1 MKKVL
6 ITGAS
11 SGIGEAMAI
20 EYANRGYALGLVAR
34 RLDRLDALKDKLAGK
49 GVQIVTRS
57 LDVAN
62 DQDILPTFESIADEL
77 GGLDIVI
84 ANAGVTAINR
94 TGRDDFENERRVIQ
108 INLISAM
115 ATVDAAVRI
124 YRERGIK
131 GQVVGISSVSA
142 FRGIPGSAAYSGSK
156 AGFSNYL
163 GAVRME
169 LRNKGISVSVVHP
182 GFVATELSDNMEK
195 FPFVITAEKAAEAIV
210 SGIDKKTANIIVP
223 KMPWSILSRAI
234 NFMPDA
240 LVAKV
245 F

>member
-1 MKKVL
+1 
-6 ITGAS
+6 
-11 SGIGEAMAI
+11 MAV
-20 EYANRGYALGLVAR
+20 EYASRGYALGLVAR
-34 RLDRLDALKDKLAGK
+34 RLDRLNALKDTLAAK
-49 GVQIVTRS
+49 GVQVVTRS

-124 YRERGIK
+124 FRERNIQ
-131 GQVVGISSVSA
+131 GQVGGISSVSA

-169 LRNKGISVSVVHP
+169 LRKKGISVSVVHP

-195 FPFVITAEKAAEAIV
+195 YPFVITAEKAAEAIV

-234 NFMPDA
+234 NFMPDS

>member
-1 MKKVL
+1 MKKVI

-11 SGIGEAMAI
+11 SGIGEAMAV
-20 EYANRGYALGLVAR
+20 EYASRGYALGLVAR
-34 RLDRLDALKDKLAGK
+34 RLDRLNALKDTLAAK
-49 GVQIVTRS
+49 GVQVVTRS

-124 YRERGIK
+124 FRERNIQ

-169 LRNKGISVSVVHP
+169 LRKKGISVSVVHP

-195 FPFVITAEKAAEAIV
+195 YPFVITAEKAAEAIV

-234 NFMPDA
+234 NFMPDS

>member
-1 MKKVL
+1 MKKVI

-11 SGIGEAMAI
+11 SGIGEALAI
-20 EYANRGYALGLVAR
+20 EYAKKGYALGLIAR
-34 RLDRLDALKDKLAGK
+34 RLDRLENLKKKLSDLSVPIA
-49 GVQIVTRS
+49 TRS

-62 DQDILPTFESIADEL
+62 DHEILPTLESIEQEL
-77 GGLDIVI
+77 GGVDLVI
-84 ANAGVTAINR
+84 ANAGITEINR
-94 TGRDDFENERRVIQ
+94 TGLDDFEKERRVIQ

-124 YRERGIK
+124 YRRNKSK

-169 LRNKGISVSVVHP
+169 LRKKGISVSVVHP
-182 GFVATELSDNMEK
+182 GFVATELSANMEK
-195 FPFVITAEKAAEAIV
+195 YPFVITSDQAAKAIV
-210 SGIDKKTANIIVP
+210 SGIDKKEANIIVP
-223 KMPWSILSRAI
+223 KMPWSILSRVI
-234 NFMPDA
+234 SMMPDS